1 MSEWDF
7 RRQESAPRRPEP
19 GGWSEWDFRWQ
30 ESATPPRRP
39 VPGRWRRPRPQG
51 LADCFPGNIS
61 AGSAGGDPGADLL
74 WQGELRSDSAA
85 FGEQV
90 DDVDAARGAADL
102 SDFGVGEPVVA
113 PRVRRRPPDDTFPLP
128 PWPRPSPAAT
138 PAPPVQ
144 SDDGRD
150 EHS

>member
-19 GGWSEWDFRWQ
+19 GG
-30 ESATPPRRP
+30 
-39 VPGRWRRPRPQG
+39 WRRPRPQG